1 MQKTFSILTTRYDKK
16 LYVEMVK
23 YKQKNKKTH
32 KRKIGKLL
40 KVVRMFQN
48 IIDED
53 IKEENDSLDTENN
66 SRKKWIN
73 LKGLFS
79 VSDFVLYAI
88 SFMISMVSFGGEFAP
103 FGLAIFAAVCSNRI
117 PAGIVY
123 IATCLGTLIGFG
135 GSGLLTYLL
144 STLLFVVI
152 TLIFRPKYQ
161 EEGRN
166 EKQKLGVYVLASS
179 FIVQAGKMFFT
190 MFLVYDLLASIM
202 FSMLSYIFYK
212 IFANSITVIKEYG
225 IKQAFT
231 VEEVIG
237 SSLLLSIAFYSLNGL
252 NIFGLSISNILSIMM
267 VLFLGWKNGMLVG
280 ATSGITI
287 GMVIGIIG
295 DQGPVL
301 VASYAI
307 SRTNCRSIK

>member
-1 MQKTFSILTTRYDKK
+1 M
-16 LYVEMVK
+16 
-23 YKQKNKKTH
+23 
-32 KRKIGKLL
+32 

-53 IKEENDSLDTENN
+53 IKEDNDNLDTENN
-66 SRKKWIN
+66 SGKRWTN
-73 LKGLFS
+73 LKNLFS

-123 IATCLGTLIGFG
+123 IATCIGNLIGFG
-135 GSGLLTYLL
+135 GSGFLTYLL
-144 STLLFVVI
+144 TTLLFIVM
-152 TLIFRPKYQ
+152 TLIFRPRFQ

-166 EKQKLGVYVLASS
+166 EKQKLGVYVLISS

-190 MFLVYDLLASIM
+190 MFLVYDLLLSIM
-202 FSMLSYIFYK
+202 ISLITYIFYK
-212 IFANSITVIKEYG
+212 IFVNSITVIKEYG
-225 IKQAFT
+225 VKQAFT

-237 SSLLLSIAFYSLNGL
+237 ASVILSIAFYSLNKL
-252 NIFGLSISNILSIMM
+252 NIFGLSISNILSIML

-287 GMVIGIIG
+287 GMVLRNNRRPKSCNSCVIC
-295 DQGPVL
+295 D
-301 VASYAI
+301 I
-307 SRTNCRSIK
+307 SA

>member
-1 MQKTFSILTTRYDKK
+1 
-16 LYVEMVK
+16 
-23 YKQKNKKTH
+23 
-32 KRKIGKLL
+32 
-40 KVVRMFQN
+40 MFQN

-53 IKEENDSLDTENN
+53 IKDDNDNLDTEKI
-66 SRKKWIN
+66 SKKKWISIKN
-73 LKGLFS
+73 LFS

-117 PAGIVY
+117 PVGIVY
-123 IATCLGTLIGFG
+123 IATCIGTLIGFG
-135 GSGLLTYLL
+135 ASAFLTYLL
-144 STLLFVVI
+144 TTLLFIVM
-152 TLIFRPKYQ
+152 TLIFRPRYEQ
-161 EEGRN
+161 EGRN
-166 EKQKLGVYVLASS
+166 EKQKLGIYILASS
-179 FIVQAGKMFFT
+179 FVVQAGKMFFT

-202 FSMLSYIFYK
+202 LSVLTYIFYK

-237 SSLLLSIAFYSLNGL
+237 ASLLLAISFYSLSGL
-252 NIFGLSISNILSIMM
+252 NIFGLSISNILSIML

-287 GMVIGIIG
+287 GMVLGIIG
-295 DQGPVL
+295 DQSV
-301 VASYAI
+301 VIVSSYAI
-307 SRTNCRSIK
+307 SRINCRSAK